1 MTGADRWPAATQPAE
16 PRRRRGPRR
25 ASVPGTGPA
34 GADGAEPRI
43 VGLNAEPSDAVVPGA
58 GRPAATDARGRWIL
72 DQRPPHWG

>member
-1 MTGADRWPAATQPAE
+1 MQPAV

-43 VGLNAEPSDAVVPGA
+43 VGLNAEPSDAVVPET